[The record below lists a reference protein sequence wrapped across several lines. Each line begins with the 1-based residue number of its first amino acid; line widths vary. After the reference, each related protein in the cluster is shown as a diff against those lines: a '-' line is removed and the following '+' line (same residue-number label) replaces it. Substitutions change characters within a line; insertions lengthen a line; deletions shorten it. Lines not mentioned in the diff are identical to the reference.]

1 MSSKLGVQNI
11 AHTNGT
17 NAMTVASDGV
27 VVPSNTAQSAQTF
40 SLQANQAGSGSAGTL
55 YTNLSEVD
63 NDYTRV
69 GTLNWSHSS
78 GVFSSATTGTFL
90 CMWSQV
96 IKGAS
101 GGDSY
106 DPSIQISTN
115 SGSNYSARSLAWGFN
130 IGSNSDNLTT
140 TNQFVFTVS
149 NKTTFRLKFL
159 QSTTNDVASSTTI
172 IGHADYVA
180 TGLTFIKLGVL

>member
-1 MSSKLGVQNI
+1 MSTIKVSNI
-11 AHTNGT
+11 QDIAN
-17 NAMTVASDGV
+17 NAAMSISSGV
-27 VVPSNTAQSAQTF
+27 VTFPNTAQSAQTF
-40 SLQANQAGSGSAGTL
+40 SLQANQNGSGSAGTL

-115 SGSNYSARSLAWGFN
+115 SGSNYTARSLAWGFN
-130 IGSNSDNLTT
+130 IATNSVNLTT
-140 TNQFVFTVS
+140 TNQFIFTVS

-159 QSTTNDVASSTTI
+159 QSTTNDVASSTII
-172 IGHADYVA
+172 IGNAGYA
-180 TGLTFIKLGVL
+180 STGLTFLKLGVV